1 MKSLMYQNILV
12 VCVGNICRS
21 PTGERLLQ
29 KKLPGLNITSAGIR
43 ALVGKDADFQAIK
56 TALKHGTV
64 VAGHTARQLTAG
76 MCEKADL
83 ILVMEQNHIDQV
95 ADILP
100 AARSKTMLF
109 GQWLQQKNIPDPF
122 RQSDEMFETV
132 YQQLDAA
139 AEQWAGKLRQR
150 T

>member
-1 MKSLMYQNILV
+1 MYQNILV

>member
-100 AARSKTMLF
+100 TARSKTMLF

-122 RQSDEMFETV
+122 QQSDEMFETV
-132 YQQLDAA
+132 YQQLDTAA
-139 AEQWAGKLRQR
+139 AQWADKLRQ
-150 T
+150 

>member
-1 MKSLMYQNILV
+1 MYQNILI

-29 KKLPGLNITSAGIR
+29 QKLPGLSISSAGIR
-43 ALVGKDADFQAIK
+43 ALSGKDADFQAIK

-64 VAGHTARQLTAG
+64 VAGHTARQLTAE
-76 MCEKADL
+76 MCEQADL

-109 GQWLQQKNIPDPF
+109 GQWLPQKNIPDPF
-122 RQSDEMFETV
+122 RQSEEMFETV
-132 YQQLDAA
+132 YQQLETAA
-139 AEQWAGKLRQR
+139 AHWAAKLAKQA
-150 T
+150 

>member
-1 MKSLMYQNILV
+1 MYQNILV

-21 PTGERLLQ
+21 PTGEQLLQ

-109 GQWLQQKNIPDPF
+109 GQWLQQKNSPDPF

>member
-1 MKSLMYQNILV
+1 MYQNILI

-29 KKLPGLNITSAGIR
+29 KKLPGLKVSSAGLR
-43 ALVGKDADFQAIK
+43 ALAGKDADFQAIK
-56 TALKHGTV
+56 TALQHGTV
-64 VAGHTARQLTAG
+64 VAGHTARQLTEQ

-109 GQWLQQKNIPDPF
+109 GQWLPQKNIPDPF
-122 RQSDEMFETV
+122 RQSEEMFETV
-132 YQQLDAA
+132 YQQLETAA
-139 AEQWAGKLRQR
+139 THWAAKLSKQA
-150 T
+150 

>member
-1 MKSLMYQNILV
+1 MYQNILV

-21 PTGERLLQ
+21 PTGEQLLQ

-43 ALVGKDADFQAIK
+43 ALAGKDADFQAIK

-139 AEQWAGKLRQR
+139 ATQWAAKLGQQ